1 MLENEAKHSFIPWS
15 SCSSTLKP
23 NMSLDVLIAEINELG
38 YSAVGRKYGVSD
50 NAVRKWLKDYQK
62 QQS

>member
-1 MLENEAKHSFIPWS
+1 
-15 SCSSTLKP
+15 
-23 NMSLDVLIAEINELG
+23 LIAEINELG